1 MRGVGENFIECD
13 PALRVLATRYSTA
26 GFADT
31 AVQRADIEIALD
43 LAVRAPNHRRTRPW
57 RFAVVRGDALRRLG
71 EQMAAAAIRMGQDG
85 ERARSKAL
93 FAPAIICVSV
103 SPQLANPRVLEEE
116 EVLAVGAAIQ
126 NILLA
131 LHARG
136 LGSFWTTGTFIT
148 TKEVRD
154 FFDLTSPQ
162 DRILG
167 LIYVGYPRDGSRG
180 DRRIETHARFTR
192 WMD

>member
-1 MRGVGENFIECD
+1 MSEVFSEQD
-13 PALRVLATRYSTA
+13 PALRVLATRRSTGTFA
-26 GFADT
+26 GT
-31 AVQRADIEIALD
+31 AVPRADIEMALD

-57 RFAVVRGDALRRLG
+57 RFAVVRGDARRQLG
-71 EQMAAAAIRMGQDG
+71 EQMAAAADRMGQDS
-85 ERARSKAL
+85 ERARSKAF

-103 SPQLANPRVLEEE
+103 SPQLTNPRVLEEE

-136 LGSFWTTGTFIT
+136 LGSFWTTGALIT
-148 TKEVRD
+148 TQEVRD
-154 FFDLTSPQ
+154 FFNLTSPQ

-167 LIYVGYPRDGSRG
+167 LIYVGYPSDGSLG
-180 DRRIETHARFTR
+180 ERRIETHTRFTR
-192 WMD
+192 WIE